1 MLLHICHTALE
12 NALPFLECHMCQIS
26 HQDGDLFYVIGNGVY
41 SAPCIIRI
49 SQREWVSCF
58 GLCLYLDKTAC
69 SDCSTGDDVLIVPQ
83 PHAMIWWDIGIS
95 MSKSQSRKIGYE
107 QCYRLPEVDS
117 RDGCSLIFLTL
128 HPFQLWKVL
137 LHIRSSSASHINI

>member
-49 SQREWVSCF
+49 SQREWVSYF

-83 PHAMIWWDIGIS
+83 PHAMI
-95 MSKSQSRKIGYE
+95 
-107 QCYRLPEVDS
+107 
-117 RDGCSLIFLTL
+117 
-128 HPFQLWKVL
+128 
-137 LHIRSSSASHINI
+137 